1 MKKVWPLQDAKARL
15 SDLVLQAQQGEVQII
30 SKRDEPA
37 VAVLS
42 INAFETL
49 QGSEQSAW
57 EAMRDY
63 RDSSLSPET
72 VDALFKRKPSRWR
85 KL

>member
-15 SDLVLQAQQGEVQII
+15 SDLVLQAQRGEVQII
-30 SKRDEPA
+30 TKRDEPA

-42 INAFETL
+42 IDTFETL

-63 RDSSLSPET
+63 RDPSFNAKS
-72 VDALFKRKPSRWR
+72 VNALLKRKPSRWR

>member
-1 MKKVWPLQDAKARL
+1 MKKIWPLQDAKARL
-15 SDLVLQAQQGEVQII
+15 SDLVSQAQDGEVQII
-30 SKRDEPA
+30 SKRDRPA

-42 INAFETL
+42 IKTFETL

-57 EAMRDY
+57 QAMRDY
-63 RDSSLSPET
+63 RDPSLSAST
-72 VDALFKRKPSRWR
+72 VDDLFRRKPSRWR

>member
-1 MKKVWPLQDAKARL
+1 MKRVWPLQDAKAE
-15 SDLVLQAQQGEVQII
+15 GEVQII
-30 SKRDEPA
+30 SKRDRPA

-42 INAFETL
+42 IKTFETL

-57 EAMRDY
+57 QAMRDY
-63 RDSSLSPET
+63 RDPRLSANT
-72 VDALFKRKPSRWR
+72 IDALFERKSSRWR